1 MPIHSVSCPD
11 GFYVVVVVR
20 LTNGESPN
28 KVNSSL
34 FAPLLRHR
42 ILQHPI
48 LTSDLRNGRE
58 EQVRAIR
65 LPIYPGQLVE
75 RWDSLQ
81 CTTPSL

>member
-1 MPIHSVSCPD
+1 MPIHSVSCPN

-28 KVNSSL
+28 KVNASL

-48 LTSDLRNGRE
+48 LASDFGNRRE

-65 LPIYPGQLVE
+65 LPIYPGQLIE
-75 RWDSLQ
+75 RWNSLQ
-81 CTTPSL
+81 CTTTSL

>member
-1 MPIHSVSCPD
+1 MPIYSVSYPD
-11 GFYVVVVVR
+11 EFSFVVVVR

-28 KVNSSL
+28 KVNASL

-42 ILQHPI
+42 ILQHPV
-48 LTSDLRNGRE
+48 LTSDLRNRRE

-81 CTTPSL
+81 CTTTSL

>member
-1 MPIHSVSCPD
+1 MPIYSVNYPD
-11 GFYVVVVVR
+11 EFSFVVVVR

-28 KVNSSL
+28 KVNASL

-42 ILQHPI
+42 ILQHPV
-48 LTSDLRNGRE
+48 LTSDLRNRRE

-81 CTTPSL
+81 CTTTSL